1 MSNALSWYDLM
12 VNDATIQQLGPEQLE
27 KAHRMADGKT
37 ATLALG
43 ISGLGNLMA
52 CAANNKDSGLSE
64 DAVESV
70 GWMLDSLGRLLA
82 TMNDTQGLIQH
93 RLDALSQSAKPKP
106 PRA

>member
-1 MSNALSWYDLM
+1 MINAPSWYDLI
-12 VNDATIQQLGPEQLE
+12 VSDATIQQLAPEQLE
-27 KAHRMADGKT
+27 RALRMADGET
-37 ATLALG
+37 TTLAMG